1 MSGDVPISTFEA
13 LALDYL
19 GTVPTPSYS
28 EVEKEEVRGGRLD
41 PLEVITLGR
50 DRQLG
55 RIYISISIACV

>member
-28 EVEKEEVRGGRLD
+28 EVEKEEVRGRLD
-41 PLEVITLGR
+41 PLEVTTLGR

-55 RIYISISIACV
+55 GICIV